1 MARIR
6 TIKPDFFTSEDI
18 VALSPLARLLYI
30 AIWCEADKEGRLIW
44 KPNTFKL
51 RYLPGDNCNV
61 HALCDE
67 ITGRGLVKLYGDGLA
82 VIPAFAAHQ
91 HINPRESESVLPAP
105 DDHPRAATRTE
116 PVNDCTARVD
126 DASARVDDAQGGRE
140 GKGKE
145 GDIGKERKKNTSA
158 CARPPDGVPDPV
170 WADFQ
175 KLRRAKKAP
184 ITETAID
191 GIRREA
197 DRAGMPLGDALAM
210 CCERGWTG
218 FKADWLEQKS
228 QQRSGANAPN
238 ALSFAERDE
247 LAKRRRWEEMTGRQ
261 WPADDPIAG
270 GMRRAVET
278 IDVQAMEVR
287 Q

>member
-30 AIWCEADKEGRLIW
+30 AIWCEADKEGRLVW

-51 RYLPGDNCNV
+51 RYLPGDNCDV
-61 HALCDE
+61 HALCAE
-67 ITGRGLVKLYGDGLA
+67 ITDRGLVKLYGDGLA

-105 DDHPRAATRTE
+105 DEDSDAIPARTVPDRGE
-116 PVNDCTARVD
+116 LARVP
-126 DASARVDDAQGGRE
+126 DASPRVPDAQVGRE

-145 GDIGKERKKNTSA
+145 GDIGKEGKKNTSA
-158 CARPPDGVPDPV
+158 GARTPDGVPDPV

-197 DRAGMPLGDALAM
+197 DLAGMPLGEAVAM

-218 FKADWLEQKS
+218 FKAEWVQP
-228 QQRSGANAPN
+228 RSGTAAAAIPIN
-238 ALSFAERDE
+238 
-247 LAKRRRWEEMTGRQ
+247 RQ
-261 WPADDPIAG
+261 EAIEA
-270 GMRRAVET
+270 RNRAVGQRWAT
-278 IDVQAMEVR
+278 GGVMPGAI
-287 Q
+287 